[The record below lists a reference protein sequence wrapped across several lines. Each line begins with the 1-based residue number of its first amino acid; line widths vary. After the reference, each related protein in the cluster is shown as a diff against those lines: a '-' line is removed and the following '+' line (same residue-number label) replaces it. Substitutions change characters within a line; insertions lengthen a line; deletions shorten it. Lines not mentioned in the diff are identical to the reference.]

1 MTTNTCRLPVA
12 LAQDIEQHAQD
23 VDRFLKGELSAS
35 ILKSRRVPRG
45 IYEQRQ
51 NGTYMVRVRVPGGAI
66 SAVQV
71 RALAGLA
78 SRYGSGMLH
87 STTRQDFQIHD
98 VQIGQTPAIM
108 RELFRAGLT
117 SKGGG
122 GNTVR
127 NITACPYAG
136 ICPAERFDVTPYVVA
151 VTEYLIGLP
160 GSYNLPRKYK
170 IAFSGCGADCALAQ
184 VNDLGF
190 IAHVRDGQPGFSVY
204 AGGGM
209 GAESR
214 VGARMEEWVPAVE
227 VIRIAETV
235 RRLFDRLG
243 DRRNRRRARL
253 RFAVERIGAEAF
265 RGMLREAIQT
275 AKGDRTPTCEITID
289 LTEAPAEP
297 PGDYRALLTY
307 AVGLDVLRQRQPG
320 YVAVPLRLPLGQIP
334 WKALA
339 ALADIA
345 ERFSAEKML
354 RATQD
359 QNLLLRFVREADLDA
374 LRGECER
381 VLGLDT
387 GQQTAAQS
395 FTTCTGAATC
405 RLGLCLSQPAARACA
420 EALDGA
426 GLTASTLR
434 AVDIR
439 MNGCPNAC
447 GQHPIGTIGLFG
459 AAHRVGERLVPAY
472 RVLLGARRGEGRT
485 RLGIFAGVVPARAL
499 PAFLAD
505 LLRDFQTGRERAETF
520 ADYFDRKC
528 MRHFQSMLERHTQV
542 PPYAEDSAFY
552 RDWGSEED
560 FSLAGRGAGECG
572 AGVFEVI
579 SEDLSAAAKAL
590 EQAETDAE
598 PGESLF
604 RGLLATC
611 RALLITRGVDSQDTD
626 VIFRSFETHFVDT
639 GLVDDGFRGLLARAR
654 GYREG
659 WREALAG
666 RREEIRRLLERI
678 EQLYSTMDAELRFH
692 VSQAEPSA
700 SPPAVPAAGSGEAA
714 TSEIDLRGV
723 ACPMNFVKAKLRLET
738 LDVGATLGVL
748 LDDGEPA
755 QNVPASF
762 RNEGQ
767 EVVDI
772 RSIGDGHWRV
782 VIKKTKVKRT
792 EQGLEIRRI
801 MIGEK

>member
-1 MTTNTCRLPVA
+1 MTSVTCRLPA
-12 LAQDIEQHAQD
+12 ELAQDIEQHALD
-23 VDRFLKGELSAS
+23 VDRFIKGELSAS

-51 NGTYMVRVRVPGGAI
+51 NGTYMVRVRVPGGALG
-66 SAVQV
+66 AAQA
-71 RALAGLA
+71 RALAVVG
-78 SRYGSGMLH
+78 SRYGSGTLH
-87 STTRQDFQIHD
+87 VTTRQDIQIHD
-98 VQIGQTPAIM
+98 VAIEQTPAIM
-108 RELFRAGLT
+108 RELFQVGLT

-127 NITACPYAG
+127 NITACPFAG

-190 IAHVRDGQPGFSVY
+190 IAHVRDGKPGFRVY

-214 VGARMEEWVPAVE
+214 VADRMEEWVPAAQV
-227 VIRIAETV
+227 VRIAEAV

-253 RFAVERIGAEAF
+253 RFAVERVGADAF
-265 RGMLREAIQT
+265 RGMLREALESVT
-275 AKGDRTPTCEITID
+275 ADGAPICESSVEI
-289 LTEAPAEP
+289 AERP
-297 PGDYRALLTY
+297 FEQPGDYRGLLTDMP
-307 AVGLDVLRQRQPG
+307 GIEVLRQRQSG
-320 YVAVPLRLPLGQIP
+320 YVAVPLRLPLGQIT
-334 WKALA
+334 WKTLA
-339 ALADIA
+339 ALADAA

-354 RATQD
+354 RAAQD
-359 QNLLLRFVREADLDA
+359 QNLFLRFVREADLVA
-374 LRGECER
+374 LRTELEH
-381 VLGLDT
+381 VLGPDACLR
-387 GQQTAAQS
+387 TAARS

-405 RLGLCLSQPAARACA
+405 RLGLCLSQPAAAACA
-420 EALDGA
+420 DALDGA
-426 GLTASTLR
+426 GLAASTMR

-447 GQHPIGTIGLFG
+447 GQHPIGTIGLLG
-459 AAHRVGERLVPAY
+459 AAQRVGERLVPAY

-485 RLGIFAGVVPARAL
+485 RLGLFAGVVPARAL
-499 PAFLAD
+499 PAFLVD
-505 LLRDFQTGRERAETF
+505 LLKDFQAGRAPGEAF
-520 ADYFDRKC
+520 ADYFDRNG
-528 MRHFQSMLERHTQV
+528 MRHFQSVLERHTPV
-542 PPYAEDSAFY
+542 PAYTDDPAFY
-552 RDWGSEED
+552 RDWTRVED

-579 SEDLSAAAKAL
+579 AEDLSAAARAL
-590 EQAETDAE
+590 EQAETNAE
-598 PGESLF
+598 PGEPLF
-604 RGLLATC
+604 RGLLATV
-611 RALLITRGVDSQDTD
+611 RALLITRGLDSQDPD
-626 VIFRSFETHFVDT
+626 IIIRSFETHFVDA
-639 GLVDDGFRGLLARAR
+639 GLVDAGFRGLLARAR

-666 RREEIRRLLERI
+666 RKAEIRRLLDRI

-692 VSQAEPSA
+692 VPEATPAATPPAAPSA
-700 SPPAVPAAGSGEAA
+700 GASKAAGAGGDAA

-738 LDVGATLGVL
+738 MEVGATLGVL

-767 EVVDI
+767 EVTDI
-772 RSIGDGHWRV
+772 RATGDGHWRV
-782 VIKKTKVKRT
+782 VIRKVK
-792 EQGLEIRRI
+792 G
-801 MIGEK
+801 